1 MSNRKS
7 KIAEK
12 FPRGKWDEREINF
25 DYERF
30 LSKKYTG
37 PLPRTFLLL
46 LIRRIVEGKI
56 EYSTVNTDEKLSNFI
71 FHILRNTDYAK
82 KFGFDGKPVDEVRS
96 TFPNLGIGGK
106 MHSIKNVSFS
116 LDLNK

>member
-1 MSNRKS
+1 MLNRKS
-7 KIAEK
+7 KLAEK

-37 PLPRTFLLL
+37 PLPRPFLLL
-46 LIRRIVEGKI
+46 LIRLIVEGGV
-56 EYSTVNTDEKLSNFI
+56 EYSAVNTDEKLSNFI
-71 FHILRNTDYAK
+71 FSILRNTDYAK
-82 KFGFDGKPVDEVRS
+82 KFGFDGKHVDELRS
-96 TFPNLGIGGK
+96 AFPNLETGGK
-106 MHSIKNVSFS
+106 MQSIKNVSFS

>member
-7 KIAEK
+7 KLAEK
-12 FPRGKWDEREINF
+12 FPHGKWDEREIKV
-25 DYERF
+25 DYGRF

-37 PLPRTFLLL
+37 PLPRAFLLL
-46 LIRRIVEGKI
+46 LIRRIVEGEI

-71 FHILRNTDYAK
+71 FHILRNTDHAK
-82 KFGFDGKPVDEVRS
+82 KFGFDDKHVDELRS
-96 TFPNLGIGGK
+96 AFPNLGTDGK